1 MFTAGFMP
9 GIMMGAALMIV
20 CYFVSKKNGY
30 RGKEKASSAKEIW
43 VAFKDAFWA
52 ILSPVIILGG
62 IYSGFF
68 TPTEAAVISVVYSFI
83 VGVFVYKELDVRG
96 AYKSFKDAIVVNGA
110 TTFMVGFS
118 TVFAAFLTM
127 AQIPNM
133 IAQAI
138 LGLTDNA
145 ILILLIINIFLLI
158 VGMFI
163 DNIPATIILTP
174 ILLLSVREWG
184 CTRLP
189 LVLC

>member
-127 AQIPNM
+127 AQIPEYDC
-133 IAQAI
+133 A
-138 LGLTDNA
+138 GDSGTDGQCDSDSFDYQY
-145 ILILLIINIFLLI
+145 L
-158 VGMFI
+158 
-163 DNIPATIILTP
+163 PADCRD
-174 ILLLSVREWG
+174 VY
-184 CTRLP
+184 
-189 LVLC
+189 